1 MLTTI
6 FAASKKLLT
15 HSIFKGTAI
24 YLSFGVLNKAILFL
38 LVPIL
43 TRYLSPDEYGAA
55 ANFLTLIS
63 FTAVFAGLNIHGVV
77 NVNYFKLTPEKFK
90 LSISNAFLIL
100 AGSAIVVLIMLYAMK
115 GFLAHKLGVSEE
127 WIILAGLVAASQF
140 FTTINL
146 KLWLSEEKASKYG
159 KFEFYY
165 ALCMLGTVSILV
177 ILFDMGLEG
186 RLWSIALTAMT
197 FSTLSFFILV
207 KRQLLVFRP
216 DWPSIKDAL
225 FFGVPLIPHTLATWA
240 MSGLERF
247 FLTFMIGLSAAGLY
261 SVGYQIAAIVGIVIA
276 SVNNAYLPYIMKKL
290 DGPSETSKRYLV
302 RNSYLAFA
310 GFLLIAIVLS
320 VLSIFIL
327 PYLVGEKYLESAEF
341 IVWISLGFAFNGMY
355 LLVAK
360 YIFYEKKMHYL
371 SLVTVTSA
379 IIHAL
384 SCYLFIDLFG
394 AIGAAYSTA
403 LSYFISF
410 ILTWLLAQKVY
421 PMPWLSYFAKN
432 PA

>member
-1 MLTTI
+1 M
-6 FAASKKLLT
+6 
-15 HSIFKGTAI
+15 AI
-24 YLSFGVLNKAILFL
+24 YLSFGIINKAILFL

-63 FTAVFAGLNIHGVV
+63 LTAVFAGLNIHGVV
-77 NVNYFKLTPEKFK
+77 NVNYFKLSPEKFR
-90 LSISNAFLIL
+90 LSVSNAFLIL
-100 AGSAIVVLIMLYAMK
+100 SISSIAVLIVLYVMK
-115 GFLAHKLGVSEE
+115 DFLADKLGVSEQ
-127 WIILAGLVAASQF
+127 WIIAAGVIAASQF

-146 KLWLSEEKASKYG
+146 KLWLSEEKASKHG
-159 KFEFYY
+159 RFEFYY
-165 ALCMLGTVSILV
+165 ALCMLGTVV
-177 ILFDMGLEG
+177 IFIMLFDMGLEG
-186 RLWSIALTAMT
+186 RLWSIAVTAIS
-197 FSTLSFFILV
+197 FSILSFIILL
-207 KRQLLVFRP
+207 KKQLLVFRF
-216 DWPSIKDAL
+216 DWSSIKDAL
-225 FFGVPLIPHTLATWA
+225 LFGVPLIPHTLATWA

-247 FLTFMIGLSAAGLY
+247 ILTFMIGLSAAGLY

-290 DGPSETSKRYLV
+290 NGPSESSKRYLV
-302 RNSYLAFA
+302 RNSYLAFI
-310 GFLLIAIVLS
+310 GFLLIAIFLS
-320 VLSIFIL
+320 LLCIFIL
-327 PYLVGEKYLESAEF
+327 PYLVGEEYLASAEF
-341 IVWISLGFAFNGMY
+341 IVWISLGYAFNGMY

-360 YIFYEKKMHYL
+360 YILYEKKMHYL

-384 SCYLFIDLFG
+384 SCFLFIDLFG

-421 PMPWLSYFAKN
+421 PMPWLSFFAKN
-432 PA
+432 PV

>member
-1 MLTTI
+1 MTLKELV
-6 FAASKKLLT
+6 S
-15 HSIFKGTAI
+15 HSILKGTAI
-24 YLSFGVLNKAILFL
+24 YLSFGIINKAILFL

-63 FTAVFAGLNIHGVV
+63 LTAVFAGLNIHGVV
-77 NVNYFKLTPEKFK
+77 NVNYFKLSPEKFR
-90 LSISNAFLIL
+90 LSVSNAFLIL
-100 AGSAIVVLIMLYAMK
+100 SVSSIAVLIVLYVMK
-115 GFLAHKLGVSEE
+115 DFLADKLGVSDQ
-127 WIILAGLVAASQF
+127 WIIAAGVIAASQF

-146 KLWLSEEKASKYG
+146 KLWLSEEKASKHG

-165 ALCMLGTVSILV
+165 ALCMFGTVV
-177 ILFDMGLEG
+177 IFIMLFDLGLEG
-186 RLWSIALTAMT
+186 RLWSIAVTAIS
-197 FSTLSFFILV
+197 FSILSFFILLK
-207 KRQLLVFRP
+207 KRLLVFQL
-216 DWPSIKDAL
+216 DWSSIKDAL
-225 FFGVPLIPHTLATWA
+225 SFGVPLIPHTLATWA

-247 FLTFMIGLSAAGLY
+247 ILTFMIGLSAAGLY

-290 DGPSETSKRYLV
+290 NGPSESSKRYLV
-302 RNSYLAFA
+302 RNSYLAFI
-310 GFLLIAIVLS
+310 GFLLIAIFLS
-320 VLSIFIL
+320 LFCIFIL
-327 PYLVGEKYLESAEF
+327 PYLVGDEYLASAEF
-341 IVWISLGFAFNGMY
+341 IVWISLGYAFNGMY

-360 YIFYEKKMHYL
+360 YILYEKKMHYL

-384 SCYLFIDLFG
+384 SCFLFIDLFG

-421 PMPWLSYFAKN
+421 PMPWLSCFAKN
-432 PA
+432 PT